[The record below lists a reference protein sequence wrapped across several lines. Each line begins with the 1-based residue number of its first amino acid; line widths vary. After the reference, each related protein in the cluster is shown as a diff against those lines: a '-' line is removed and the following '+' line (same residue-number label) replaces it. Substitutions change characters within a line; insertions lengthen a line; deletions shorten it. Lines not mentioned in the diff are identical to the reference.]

1 MKVTATRGFEIMNK
15 VCDILKENGCP
26 EFLKVELGAEIYST
40 VIRELGVK
48 TEMDTDFMSLI
59 SNVLGNNND
68 EI

>member
-1 MKVTATRGFEIMNK
+1 MTVTATRGFEIMNK
-15 VCDILKENGCP
+15 VRDILKENGCP
-26 EFLKVELGAEIYST
+26 EFLEVDLGAEIYST
-40 VIRELGVK
+40 VIRELGVE

>member
-1 MKVTATRGFEIMNK
+1 MTVTATRGFEIMNK

-26 EFLKVELGAEIYST
+26 EFLEVDLGAEIYST
-40 VIRELGVK
+40 VIHELGVE

-59 SNVLGNNND
+59 SNVLGNNSD